1 MKKVGQCE
9 IWREWRAKGGFIH
22 NWCSINQNKH
32 LGKVRYYLMKLNMYT
47 PSQWID
53 QFPYPSNEWDSAYQC
68 SLSRLNKITVY
79 KAFSKLAYVKHS
91 KMREVAIIILSPGL
105 KFLFSSLR
113 NAGCWDPGEVITWC
127 AFSPQSI
134 AVPHDPETTLKRYSQ
149 CFTHRSCS

>member
-1 MKKVGQCE
+1 MTLLSSDLEVPSTWVKMMAGQMPSCNTLE
-9 IWREWRAKGGFIH
+9 KT
-22 NWCSINQNKH
+22 
-32 LGKVRYYLMKLNMYT
+32 LN
-47 PSQWID
+47 PSED

-113 NAGCWDPGEVITWC
+113 NAGC
-127 AFSPQSI
+127 
-134 AVPHDPETTLKRYSQ
+134 
-149 CFTHRSCS
+149 